1 MYRDQ
6 SGNRKTSTKVNNHGF
21 SLVELIVA
29 IAIIGIVG
37 GGVVSLIQSGSKTY
51 QSSSNETDMQYEAQ
65 VLLNQLEQ
73 YVIGARG
80 IRQKDDVTTIYDEE
94 NGKTQVDILS
104 YSASDK
110 KLYYERQE
118 KGKVKAAVTLK
129 KDQKTYQ
136 ADMVYHLRNAV
147 VVNPTEEEDYEV
159 MDPTEEEVSVVKK
172 VEVNAS
178 RTALLKGEEQVFYA
192 IVTGEHYP
200 SQKVNWFCTG
210 ANNAK
215 TYIGEDGVLHIG
227 ADETAE
233 TLTITAQSAQNPSV
247 KGSMTIHINH
257 AGIRIYPEEV
267 WISPAGGTLDP
278 DKNGNGEV
286 TYHADILTSTGLKIS
301 DLVWSASKSNYNN
314 GLQNNQ
320 KIHINATETSGDFT
334 VSASVTDDA
343 GHVFTSNQAVVHVV
357 RIEADRKSMAYMG
370 SAKLTIY
377 GLEELAAGGL
387 KIASSTDEIKEDSG
401 SGNFYLYDTRGVLS
415 YGRPTKTVDGSWECT
430 ATFDP
435 DRSILRW
442 LFGGFRSQSTSIG
455 VYRAGE
461 TIRRTDKNGS
471 TYEYGF
477 SVNKM
482 GISWN

>member
-110 KLYYERQE
+110 KLYYERQEKAAEASEYTTTVEKTALAENVESFAMDVSKAQE

-278 DKNGNGEV
+278 EKEWKWRSNLSCRYFNFNRIKN
-286 TYHADILTSTGLKIS
+286 
-301 DLVWSASKSNYNN
+301 
-314 GLQNNQ
+314 
-320 KIHINATETSGDFT
+320 F
-334 VSASVTDDA
+334 
-343 GHVFTSNQAVVHVV
+343 
-357 RIEADRKSMAYMG
+357 
-370 SAKLTIY
+370 
-377 GLEELAAGGL
+377 
-387 KIASSTDEIKEDSG
+387 
-401 SGNFYLYDTRGVLS
+401 
-415 YGRPTKTVDGSWECT
+415 
-430 ATFDP
+430 
-435 DRSILRW
+435 
-442 LFGGFRSQSTSIG
+442 
-455 VYRAGE
+455 
-461 TIRRTDKNGS
+461 
-471 TYEYGF
+471 
-477 SVNKM
+477 
-482 GISWN
+482 